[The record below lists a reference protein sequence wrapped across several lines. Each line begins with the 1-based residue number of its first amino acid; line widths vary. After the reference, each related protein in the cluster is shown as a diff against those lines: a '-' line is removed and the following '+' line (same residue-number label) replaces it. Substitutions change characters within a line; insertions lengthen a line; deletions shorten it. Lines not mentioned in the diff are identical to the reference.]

1 MVYKKI
7 KKWSSQCTT
16 TVLKWKGEWCLY
28 NMSLHPYE
36 KKKTHSSV
44 YAAICLVI
52 QQILRIY
59 PVSGSVLRA
68 GETTMNKMNVF
79 LAFMEHNMRKTA
91 AMITKQNNYFE
102 IGKLLQMRK
111 SAVNKPI
118 ADDATVGRGI
128 MEGLW
133 NIGEIWRSTLCR
145 GEGRYSIPNTMP

>member
-1 MVYKKI
+1 M
-7 KKWSSQCTT
+7 
-16 TVLKWKGEWCLY
+16 
-28 NMSLHPYE
+28 
-36 KKKTHSSV
+36 
-44 YAAICLVI
+44 
-52 QQILRIY
+52 
-59 PVSGSVLRA
+59 SGSVLRA

-128 MEGLW
+128 MEGL
-133 NIGEIWRSTLCR
+133 
-145 GEGRYSIPNTMP
+145 